1 MLGNKEIMSKNIK
14 KYMNEFGLTRNKLAN
29 DLDIKYTTLTDWI
42 KGNTYPR
49 IDKIELMEKYFHIN
63 KSDLI
68 EDKSSL
74 PDNTIPVNK
83 VVKIP
88 VIGTIACGTPILA
101 EQNISSYEYLPAS
114 LIPEDGE
121 VFFLKCKGNS
131 MEPTIKNGSLVLIH
145 QQPYVDDNEIAAV
158 EINEEATLKRIK
170 HLDGQILLMPDNKD
184 YSPIILKKH
193 DDNRILGKAI
203 QVINK
208 L

>member
-1 MLGNKEIMSKNIK
+1 MNNNAKAIGTRIKQLRLEHNLSQEALGKKINSPKSTISNYETGFRVPKRSILNELSEIFNVSVDYILN
-14 KYMNEFGLTRNKLAN
+14 G
-29 DLDIKYTTLTDWI
+29 
-42 KGNTYPR
+42 
-49 IDKIELMEKYFHIN
+49 
-63 KSDLI
+63 
-68 EDKSSL
+68 KSSL
-74 PDNTIPVNK
+74 PDNTIPIDSIAK
-83 VVKIP
+83 VPI
-88 VIGTIACGTPILA
+88 IGTIACGTPILA
-101 EQNISSYEYLPAS
+101 EQNISGYEYLPTS

-121 VFFLKCKGNS
+121 AFFLKCKGNS

-203 QVINK
+203 RVIND

>member
-49 IDKIELMEKYFHIN
+49 IDKIELMAKYFHIN

-114 LIPEDGE
+114 LIPEDGK